1 MKKLLGLFTIGLV
14 CLMTACSW
22 MYTLDV
28 EGKTTITVDRC
39 IEVTVSDYEYSSLV
53 STVTVKFTNTSS
65 DSIEFDVEDAKC
77 SNGENDKSVIAA
89 PTLTSTA
96 ELLNGKLSAE
106 KSVEYTFLVTFIDG
120 ENADDYK
127 ISFEL
132 NDTELFVQ
140 LKVK

>member
-77 SNGENDKSVIAA
+77 SNGENDKSVIAT